1 MVLVKAPIRSRPSNR
16 LVRVWGQNGA
26 DISETGHQ
34 ARYTFRVRPGSSP
47 QTSPV

>member
-1 MVLVKAPIRSRPSNR
+1 MVLVKALGHVRPTGWCASGAR
-16 LVRVWGQNGA
+16 TGA